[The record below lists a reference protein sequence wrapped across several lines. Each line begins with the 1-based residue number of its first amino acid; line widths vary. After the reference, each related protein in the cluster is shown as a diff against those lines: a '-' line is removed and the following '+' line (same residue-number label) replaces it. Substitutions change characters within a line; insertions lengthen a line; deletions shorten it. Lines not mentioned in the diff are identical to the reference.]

1 MCSELTSALVAGRPV
16 TSWSPPGHRH
26 ASKARFE
33 VAGNLNHYLVAG
45 LTGFAGG
52 FHAKSFF
59 NVVVAATMASL
70 FVVIFWV
77 AQVGAAAT
85 AAAAV
90 KTETNGLMRT
100 CRYSCLSSPTEATRS
115 CFLTRN

>member
-1 MCSELTSALVAGRPV
+1 MQGA
-16 TSWSPPGHRH
+16 
-26 ASKARFE
+26 
-33 VAGNLNHYLVAG
+33 
-45 LTGFAGG
+45 

-90 KTETNGLMRT
+90 KTET
-100 CRYSCLSSPTEATRS
+100 YAVSSNAYLPIQLLEFAY
-115 CFLTRN
+115 

>member
-1 MCSELTSALVAGRPV
+1 MCSELTSALVTGRPV

-85 AAAAV
+85 ASCG
-90 KTETNGLMRT
+90 KDRDLRGLV
-100 CRYSCLSSPTEATRS
+100 
-115 CFLTRN
+115 